1 MANSKLIVVEGAQG
15 AGKTTI
21 TDFIRHSLKFT
32 NLYRLSGTSDSSPA
46 GLQKSKEMYID
57 LLEYIK
63 KLENKSINL
72 LFDRTF
78 FTEENYCR
86 LGKKQYSFTEVY
98 DKLLEEFSKLDFE
111 IYYITLYLED
121 ITLYEK
127 RLARDGKAN
136 VDYAKFSAENS
147 IEQQN
152 TYLEMAKEIKNKY
165 PNIKI
170 LNIST
175 DQDLEITKK
184 VIKDFIG
191 YE

>member
-21 TDFIRHSLKFT
+21 TDYIRHTLKYT
-32 NLYRLSGTSDSSPA
+32 NLYRLSGTADSTPT
-46 GLQKSKEMYID
+46 GLQKSKEMYTD

-86 LGKKQYSFTEVY
+86 LGKKQYTFTEVY
-98 DKLLEEFSKLDFE
+98 NKLLEEFSRLDFE

-121 ITLYEK
+121 TAQYQK
-127 RLARDGKAN
+127 RLIRDEKAKI
-136 VDYAKFSAENS
+136 DYSKFGVENS
-147 IEQQN
+147 IQQQKI
-152 TYLEMAKEIKNKY
+152 YLEMAKEIKEKY
-165 PNIKI
+165 PQIKTI
-170 LNIST
+170 EIKNDNDI
-175 DQDLEITKK
+175 EITKK
-184 VIKDFIG
+184 TLREFIE
-191 YE
+191 Y